1 MTEQLIAGM
10 QEQGVEDDL
19 HEEAAA
25 IDGTVENK
33 EVAAD

>member
-10 QEQGVEDDL
+10 QEQGVEDHL

-25 IDGTVENK
+25 IDGTVANK